1 MIPACLSQA
10 QIKPRAIKLMQDSTG
25 NDNVGNI
32 DDLKRFA
39 DMTNIADA
47 LTEEDL
53 DDWGN
58 ELVDGVKEDL
68 NSRSDWEKR
77 NMDWIRLATQV
88 VEKKSTP
95 WPNASNVKFPAL
107 TLASLNFQARA
118 IPMLI
123 PGNDLVK
130 SIVIG
135 SDLDGS
141 KENSAIRVSKYMSY
155 QCKYK
160 MESWEPEMDRG
171 LFVLPFGGTFFK
183 KIFYDPIDETTRS
196 DLVLPSDLIINYYA
210 KSLSQAARVTHRLYF
225 TGNEIEAQ
233 ERAGVWSEVDIG
245 EPDTKELKGTDPKV
259 QRINP
264 PSKVDGA
271 TPYEIY
277 ECHCWKDLD
286 GDGYEEPYIVT
297 LHAMN
302 GKVLRV
308 APRYD
313 FEEEK
318 CIILSDDGNKV
329 IRINPIEFF
338 VDYIF
343 LPDPYSGIYGLG
355 WGALVGP
362 MNDSIDTLI
371 NQIIDAGTLNN
382 TNGGLIGKG
391 VKILG
396 GDLKFRPGEW
406 KIAAFTGDDI
416 NKHIAKL
423 PTNEPSL
430 ALLQLLQLLISST
443 EKLASTM
450 DIMTGEMPGQNT
462 KATVVMQAIEQGGK
476 IYSAIYKR
484 LHKSL
489 TKEFRLL
496 YKLNAK
502 YLPAEEYFIILDGDK
517 SNSAEIR
524 KSDFD
529 AKAVNIIPTAD
540 PTISS
545 QAQKIAKTQALLE
558 ISQIRRLNPDV
569 IARRMLEATEQSGIE
584 ELMNVPAPGPP
595 LEVQLAQ
602 MDLDVKMKIHADEMT
617 MRDRELSVEIEKV
630 QTAGLVAE
638 TNALLNIAKAEA
650 LGNDHQIKQA
660 QVMFEH
666 VKNVNENIQKR
677 LELKLKKEELSK
689 AEKPSA
695 NSNS

>member
-1 MIPACLSQA
+1 MHEPEIYT
-10 QIKPRAIKLMQDSTG
+10 QDTEENEIG
-25 NDNVGNI
+25 AVDR
-32 DDLKRFA
+32 LKKFA
-39 DMTNIADA
+39 DMVNIADA
-47 LTEEDL
+47 LDDEYLDAWGTELIEGIQ
-53 DDWGN
+53 DDI
-58 ELVDGVKEDL
+58 K
-68 NSRSDWEKR
+68 SRSDWEKR

-88 VEKKSTP
+88 VEKKTTP

-135 SDLDGS
+135 SDPDGE

-155 QCKYK
+155 QCKHK

-183 KIFYDPIDETTRS
+183 KVFYDPIDETNRS
-196 DLVLPSDLIINYYA
+196 DLVLPNDLIINYYA

-225 TGNEIEAQ
+225 TKNEIEVM
-233 ERAGVWSEVDIG
+233 ERAEIWREVTDG
-245 EPDTKELKGTDPKV
+245 DPSTKELKGTDSKV
-259 QRINP
+259 QRITP
-264 PSKVDGA
+264 PAKIDGS

-286 GDGYEEPYIVT
+286 HDGYEEPYIVT
-297 LHAMN
+297 LHEMD
-302 GKVLRV
+302 GKILRV

-313 FEEEK
+313 FTDDK
-318 CIILSDDGNKV
+318 CVILNASGEKV
-329 IRINPIEFF
+329 IRINPLEFF

-396 GDLKFRPGEW
+396 GDLKFKPGEW

-416 NKHIAKL
+416 NKHIARL
-423 PTNEPSL
+423 PTSEPPVVL
-430 ALLQLLQLLISST
+430 LNLLQMLIAST
-443 EKLASTM
+443 EKLSSTM

-502 YLPAEEYFIILDGDK
+502 HLPAEEYFIVLDGDK
-517 SNSAEIR
+517 SNSTEVY
-524 KSDFD
+524 KTDFD
-529 AKAVNIIPTAD
+529 QRSISIIPTAD

-558 ISQIRRLNPDV
+558 ISQIRPLNPDV
-569 IARRMLEATEQSGIE
+569 IARRMLEATEQPGIE
-584 ELMNVPAPGPP
+584 ELMNVSPPGPP
-595 LEVQLAQ
+595 LEIQLAQ
-602 MDLDVKMKIHADEMT
+602 MDLEAKMKIHVDEMD
-617 MRDRELSVEIEKV
+617 MRAKELAVEVEKV
-630 QTAGLVAE
+630 QSAGLVAE

-650 LGNDHQIKQA
+650 LGNEADIKNA
-660 QVMFEH
+660 KVMFDH
-666 VKNVNENIQKR
+666 IRDVNANIQKR
-677 LELKLKKEELSK
+677 LELKLKKEEISR
-689 AEKPSA
+689 EERKPSA
-695 NSNS
+695 NTNNN

>member
-1 MIPACLSQA
+1 M
-10 QIKPRAIKLMQDSTG
+10 
-25 NDNVGNI
+25 V
-32 DDLKRFA
+32 
-39 DMTNIADA
+39 NIADNMS
-47 LTEEDL
+47 EEEL
-53 DDWGN
+53 DSWGA
-58 ELVDGVKEDL
+58 ELLDGIKADL

-135 SDLDGS
+135 KDSDGS
-141 KENSAIRVSKYMSY
+141 KEQSAIRVSKYMSY

-183 KIFYDPIDETTRS
+183 KVYNDPVDDTNKS
-196 DLVLPSDLIINYYA
+196 DLVLPNDLIINYYA
-210 KSLSQAARVTHRLYF
+210 KSLSTAARVTHRLYF
-225 TGNEIEAQ
+225 TSNEIEVM
-233 ERAGVWSEVDIG
+233 ERSGVWREYDNISD
-245 EPDTKELKGTDPKV
+245 PDTKEIKGTDTKV

-264 PSKVDGA
+264 PSQVDES

-277 ECHCWKDLD
+277 ECHCWSDLD
-286 GDGYEEPYIVT
+286 EDGYAEPYIVT
-297 LHAMN
+297 MHSMN
-302 GKVLRV
+302 GKILRV

-313 FEEEK
+313 FEDDK
-318 CIILSDDGNKV
+318 CVILDDAGTRV

-362 MNDSIDTLI
+362 LNDAIDTLI
-371 NQIIDAGTLNN
+371 NQIIDAGTLNT
-382 TNGGLIGKG
+382 TNGGLIGKS

-396 GDLKFRPGEW
+396 GDLKFKPGEW
-406 KIAAFTGDDI
+406 KIAAFSGDDL
-416 NKHIAKL
+416 NKHIAQL
-423 PTNEPSL
+423 PTHEPSITL
-430 ALLQLLQLLISST
+430 LNLLQMLIAST
-443 EKLASTM
+443 EKLSSTM

-496 YKLNAK
+496 YKLNSK
-502 YLPAEEYFIILDGDK
+502 YLSPEEYYIVLDGDK
-517 SNSAEIR
+517 ANSAEVY
-524 KSDFD
+524 KTDFD
-529 AKAVNIIPTAD
+529 QRNINIIPTAD

-558 ISQIRRLNPDV
+558 ISQIRPLNPDV
-569 IARRMLEATEQSGIE
+569 MARRMLEATEQPGIE
-584 ELMNVPAPGPP
+584 ELMNVPPPGPP
-595 LEVQLAQ
+595 MEVQLAQ
-602 MDLDVKMKIHADEMT
+602 MELDVKMKIHVDEMD
-617 MRDRELSVEIEKV
+617 MRNRELAVEVEKV
-630 QTAGLVAE
+630 QSAGLVAE

-650 LGNDHQIKQA
+650 LGNDADIQHAK
-660 QVMFEH
+660 VMFEH
-666 VKNVNENIQKR
+666 IKNVNDNIQKR

-689 AEKPSA
+689 AETKVNA